1 MFPILNI
8 GPLAIQAAGFIL
20 ILSLF
25 IGLWLTGIFS
35 KNLGTN
41 EDAIENS
48 ILIGLISGLLGARL
62 GFLLQN
68 PSIFSE
74 NPLSFFS
81 LTPSMLNTSFGL
93 FVGLIT
99 AIIYAQKN
107 HLPMWPTL
115 DTLSPLSILIFAGIH
130 LANLANGENFGLP
143 TNLPWGIDLWNE
155 TRHPVQAYAFLL
167 SILTLA
173 GLSIY
178 TKLFRKTGF
187 FRSGILF
194 SLTMMALGLI
204 TIITRAFVANKVL
217 LGSFDLWQIL
227 GLLFV
232 FLMSLIIYNKNY
244 REQKHITV
252 FLSLGSN
259 QNPIKNLSG
268 GIKNIQKEFKL
279 RQLSSLYITQDVK
292 SGKGSQKFYNQVAEI
307 DTNIPYSDLRL
318 KLKAIEKDFGREPG
332 NKNVVPLDLDIL
344 TFDGDVF
351 DYEGKQI
358 PDPNLIKYSYVAV
371 PLAEIAPDFS
381 HPANGKSIK
390 KILANL
396 NDKDKIQKMNE
407 VENGLKE

>member
-48 ILIGLISGLLGARL
+48 ILFGLISGLLGARL

-68 PSIFSE
+68 PSIFFE

-115 DTLSPLSILIFAGIH
+115 DTLSPLSILIFAGFH
-130 LANLANGENFGLP
+130 LANFANGENFGLP
-143 TNLPWGIDLWNE
+143 TNLPWGIELWNE
-155 TRHPVQAYAFLL
+155 TRHPAQAYAFIL
-167 SILTLA
+167 SIIALT
-173 GLSIY
+173 GLLIY
-178 TKLFRKTGF
+178 TKLFKKPGF
-187 FRSGILF
+187 LRSGILF
-194 SLTMMALGLI
+194 SMTIMTLGLI
-204 TIITRAFVANKVL
+204 TIFTRAFVANKVF
-217 LGSFDLWQIL
+217 LGRYDLWQIL
-227 GLLFV
+227 GLLGI
-232 FLMSLIIYNKNY
+232 FLMSFIIYQKLY
-244 REQKHITV
+244 RERKHITV

-259 QNPIKNLSG
+259 QNPTENLSG
-268 GIKNIQKEFKL
+268 GIDRIQKEFKL
-279 RQLSSLYITQDVK
+279 RQLSSIYITQDVK
-292 SGKGSQKFYNQVAEI
+292 SEKDSQKFYNQVAEI

-344 TFDGDVF
+344 TFNGDVF

-371 PLAEIAPDFS
+371 PLAEIAPDFR